1 MKQFLLIIIIILIN
15 TPIAKAEGPF
25 LQEKLSPPEKNIT
38 QTLQKRSLTWIEGQ
52 WVTVD
57 NKYKWKPG
65 HWTSKKIGH
74 VFINGKWSKSNK
86 GWQWKDGYW
95 KKININTWINLYS

>member
-1 MKQFLLIIIIILIN
+1 MKKILLIIIIILIN

-25 LQEKLSPPEKNIT
+25 MQEKLSPPEKNIV

-52 WVTVD
+52 WITVD
-57 NKYKWKPG
+57 GNYNWQTG
-65 HWTSKKIGH
+65 HWTEKKIGY

-86 GWQWKDGYW
+86 GWQWQDGYW
-95 KKININTWINLYS
+95 KKININKWITLYS